1 MKGSESSHAADSASH
16 LRRET
21 MSRLFS
27 PLTLRSITFPHRVF
41 VSPMCQY
48 SSEDGMPND
57 WHLVHLGSRAV
68 GGAALVCVEASAVN
82 PVGRITPWDAGIWS
96 EAHARAWK
104 PVADFIR
111 RHGAVPAIQL
121 AHAGRKAS
129 CAKPWDGGK
138 PLAPP
143 QGAWQTLG
151 PSAIAFGDYPAPRE
165 MTKEDIHATVRDFDQ
180 AARHALAAGFDVV
193 EVHGAHGYLLHEFCS
208 PLSNQRRDEYGGSFE
223 NRIRLPLEAARAVR
237 EVWPSDKPV
246 LYRVSATEWAE
257 GGWDLAQSIELAR
270 RLKALGI
277 DMIDC
282 SSGGNIA
289 HAQIPLSPGYQVP
302 FAAAIRREAAIPTLA
317 VGLITDPVQ
326 AEQIVALGE
335 ADAVCLAR
343 AMLRDPYWAR
353 HAAKA
358 LGVDFPQPD
367 QYRRA

>member
-1 MKGSESSHAADSASH
+1 
-16 LRRET
+16 

-138 PLAPP
+138 PLAPS

-151 PSAIAFGDYPAPRE
+151 PSAIPFGDYPAPRA
-165 MTKEDIHATVRDFDQ
+165 MTKEEIHATVRDFDQ

-237 EVWPSDKPV
+237 EAWPSDKPV

-317 VGLITDPVQ
+317 VGLITEPVQ